1 MKVHNTIKLTLKIT
15 DHLQENIH
23 CGQSHPEVFV
33 LENVQFALSKT
44 SHNNLQV
51 LIASAD
57 CSHEENLVVNINL
70 SQEMNGVLPTTI
82 EHIVVVAKI
91 KIAERN
97 DFCDHCEEPKSDVNS
112 SFCCLGCENAEIKFN
127 QLDN

>member
-82 EHIVVVAKI
+82 EHIVVVANM
-91 KIAERN
+91 KIALRE
-97 DFCDHCEEPKSDVNS
+97 
-112 SFCCLGCENAEIKFN
+112 LN
-127 QLDN
+127 Q

>member
-15 DHLQENIH
+15 NHLQENIH

-33 LENVQFALSKT
+33 LENVQFVLFKT

-51 LIASAD
+51 LIANAD
-57 CSHEENLVVNINL
+57 CSHEENLIVNINL

-82 EHIVVVAKI
+82 EHVLVVAKI

-97 DFCDHCEEPKSDVNS
+97 ELCDHCGEPKLDVNS
-112 SFCCLGCENAEIKFN
+112 SFCCLGCEKAEIRFN